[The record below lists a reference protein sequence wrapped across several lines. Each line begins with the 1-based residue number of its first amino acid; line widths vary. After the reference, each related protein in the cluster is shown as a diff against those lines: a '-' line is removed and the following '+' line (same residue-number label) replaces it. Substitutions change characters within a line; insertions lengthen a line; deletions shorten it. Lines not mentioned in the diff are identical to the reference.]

1 MTKLVAFSTENG
13 FLELGV
19 NFSIGKNTRSVD
31 AYTHPRRKVLTRS
44 LLDPQLFLRGHC
56 HAQ

>member
-44 LLDPQLFLRGHC
+44 LSDPQLFLL
-56 HAQ
+56 Q